1 MIASALDMCAKAYE
15 NMGNK
20 WAAEQKLKEA
30 TRIREIIARC
40 DPTTDTVAAVAS
52 PLQNFCPIEPTSM
65 NSTLVHQTKL
75 FETRMKQLF
84 SSSVSSAAAVAAASA
99 AASEM
104 QS

>member
-1 MIASALDMCAKAYE
+1 MIESALEMCAKAYE

-20 WAAEQKLKEA
+20 WAAEQKLNEA
-30 TRIREIIARC
+30 AKIREIISRC

-65 NSTLVHQTKL
+65 NSTLTHQTKL

-84 SSSVSSAAAVAAASA
+84 SSSVSSAAAAAAAAA
-99 AASEM
+99 AASEI